1 METVGRYEILHKL
14 GAGGMAEVLLGR
26 TTGEGGFEK
35 LVAIKRILPSMAE
48 NESFVKMFIDEA
60 TISAKLNH
68 SSIGQIF
75 EFGKAGDSYFIAMEY
90 IQGVDLR
97 SIHRVFRKQ
106 KIAPIP
112 ELGAYIMMNV
122 CSALEYAH
130 SKTDNA
136 GDPLNIIHRDL
147 SPSNVLVSFEGE
159 VKLIDFGIA
168 KAAQRL
174 YVTVG
179 ANLKGKYAYMSPEQA
194 FGKPVDHRS
203 DIFGAGT
210 LLFELLT
217 GRNPFRADTD
227 LSTLQRV
234 QAARVPEPSRVVKG
248 VDTELDRITLKALT
262 QTPETRFQTAGE
274 MQEDLEVFSKRSS
287 FSSRRMALWMKEAFR
302 DQIEKSRQMLIK
314 AREQAE
320 ASQGLQ
326 VVSTDEL
333 RQAQQTPSHR
343 TPSQPSTPPQL
354 TPQPS
359 QPSMQPNLT
368 GPHAAMTPPP
378 HGTPVP
384 PGPHADAA
392 FTVDLTPNPVDPSP
406 FGASTGPPPPN
417 NTYRQDPSSSQL
429 EMGQM
434 SHGSSGL
441 ARVPTDASRPLRRR
455 SNMSAHVVVFTL
467 IVVLAGVGLYFAF
480 GKKLFKPAP
489 PPTPTGGVTVSLE
502 PPFPAECYID
512 DAMRGTVA
520 TGRELTIRNLLAGK
534 HRLRVQG
541 DLIMPAEQII
551 TIATGHTIKVQLRVK
566 PKVSEGAEEGAEEK
580 K

>member
-1 METVGRYEILHKL
+1 
-14 GAGGMAEVLLGR
+14 MAEVLLGR

-112 ELGAYIMMNV
+112 ELGAYIMMHV
-122 CSALEYAH
+122 CAALEYAH
-130 SKTDNA
+130 SKTDNR
-136 GDPLNIIHRDL
+136 GQPLNIIHRDL

-227 LSTLQRV
+227 LATLQRV
-234 QAARVPEPSRVVKG
+234 QAARVPAPSRVVKG
-248 VDTELDRITLKALT
+248 VDQELDRITLQSLAQST
-262 QTPETRFQTAGE
+262 DQRYQTAGE
-274 MQEDLEVFSKRSS
+274 MQEDLEVFSKRSA
-287 FSSRRMALWMKEAFR
+287 FSSRRMALWMKEAFK
-302 DQIEKSRQMLIK
+302 DQIEKSRQMLIE
-314 AREQAE
+314 AREAAE
-320 ASQGLQ
+320 AAGGLM
-326 VVSTDEL
+326 VVTTDEL
-333 RQAQQTPSHR
+333 REMGET
-343 TPSQPSTPPQL
+343 PSTPMVVQPTPAPTMQPAP
-354 TPQPS
+354 TPQPMMTQPAPLPTS
-359 QPSMQPNLT
+359 QHAQMQQPGSYN
-368 GPHAAMTPPP
+368 HEATPPP
-378 HGTPVP
+378 TARPEGHLMSTP
-384 PGPHADAA
+384 
-392 FTVDLTPNPVDPSP
+392 
-406 FGASTGPPPPN
+406 TGPPPPHG
-417 NTYRQDPSSSQL
+417 YRQDPSSAHLNTQGL
-429 EMGQM
+429 PMV
-434 SHGSSGL
+434 SSE
-441 ARVPTDASRPLRRR
+441 VSRPTRHR
-455 SNMSAHVVVFTL
+455 SNMGMHAVIFTI
-467 IVVLAGVGLYFAF
+467 IVVAVGVGLYFTV
-480 GKKLFKPAP
+480 GQKLFKPKAAP
-489 PPTPTGGVTVSLE
+489 APTGGVTVTLE
-502 PPFPAECYID
+502 PPFPAEIYVD
-512 DAMRGTVA
+512 DALRGNVA
-520 TGRELTIRNLLAGK
+520 TGREHTIPGLLAGK
-534 HRLRVQG
+534 HRLGVKG
-541 DLIMPAEQII
+541 DLILPAEQII
-551 TIATGHTIKVQLRVK
+551 QIVKGHTIKIQIKVQ
-566 PKVSEGAEEGAEEK
+566 PKVSEGPPGEPEK